1 MVVLPPQLRVFV
13 VLVALGV
20 WPHRDDERGA
30 SAVEYGL
37 LVAGIAAV
45 IVAAVFVFGARNLR
59 PPVPGHLRL
68 HQPEHGRL
76 HHRLAQ

>member
-13 VLVALGV
+13 ALVALGV

-45 IVAAVFVFGARNLR
+45 VVGVVFLLGGTLSSVFNDTNTSIE
-59 PPVPGHLRL
+59 
-68 HQPEHGRL
+68 Q
-76 HHRLAQ
+76 